1 MANEKTVYI
10 GLELHV
16 TRGCRIALFED
27 IHTVL
32 AQSLLRRDDD
42 REFGQFVDALAEA
55 IEVLLVEQGITTK
68 NVRALGIAAP
78 GILGRD
84 GEFQLVEFLA
94 DFQGCNLKTAL
105 ADRLNLVV
113 DIEND
118 ASCGALAEWSIR
130 RVETLYW
137 NFSEGWGGAWVGRD
151 GQIRYTAHGWDGRD
165 SSLHYTCEPGY
176 AIPLSKL
183 DLQMMFN
190 EVNASYARFE
200 QLLVDEFQT
209 PDGMIHG
216 PNQDPET
223 IRAEL
228 ALSNHGRCRLFRA
241 IVGDDHFYERF
252 LDDYEVRQMGDPDSA
267 SVSITKLARKRV
279 EAAVDTD
286 RLFGRILAKA
296 TSTLMHQAARDGIGE
311 TVPICIGGDV
321 TAAIASFG
329 PSAQRAMAKVGLK
342 NYLRPSVIEERGDN
356 PVLMGA
362 AVLAEH
368 AWHRANKD

>member
-1 MANEKTVYI
+1 MAHEKTVYI

-16 TRGCRIALFED
+16 TRGSRIALFED

-32 AQSLLRRDDD
+32 AQSLLRKDED
-42 REFGQFVDALAEA
+42 REFDEFVDALGEA
-55 IEVLLVEQGITTK
+55 IEVLLSEQNLTTK
-68 NVRALGIAAP
+68 NVRAIGIAAP
-78 GILGRD
+78 GILGKD
-84 GEFQLVEFLA
+84 GSFRLSEFLMA
-94 DFQGCNLKTAL
+94 FEGCNLKTAL
-105 ADRLNLVV
+105 AKRLGVV
-113 DIEND
+113 ADIEND

-130 RVETLYW
+130 RIETLYW

-151 GQIRYTAHGWDGRD
+151 GQIRYNAHGWDGRD

-200 QLLVDEFQT
+200 QILVDEFA
-209 PDGMIHG
+209 PDDGMVHG
-216 PNQDPET
+216 PSGSMEH

-241 IVGDDHFYERF
+241 IVGEDHFFERF
-252 LDDYEVRQMGDPDSA
+252 LDDFEVRNMDDPDSA
-267 SVSITKLARKRV
+267 GASLTKLSQMRV
-279 EAAVDTD
+279 DAAVNTD

-296 TSTLMHQAARDGIGE
+296 TSLLMHQASRDGIGE
-311 TVPICIGGDV
+311 NVPICVGGDL
-321 TAAIASFG
+321 TAALPSFG
-329 PSAQRAMAKVGLK
+329 PSAQRAMGKVGLN
-342 NYLRPSVIEERGDN
+342 NYLRPSVIEERGEN

-362 AVLAEH
+362 AVLAENE
-368 AWHRANKD
+368 WLRAKKE

>member
-1 MANEKTVYI
+1 MAHEKTVYI

-16 TRGCRIALFED
+16 TRGTRIALFED
-27 IHTVL
+27 IHSVL
-32 AQSLLRRDDD
+32 TQSLLRKDDD
-42 REFGQFVDALAEA
+42 RSFDQFVDALAES
-55 IEVLLVEQGITTK
+55 IEMLLSEQGKTTK
-68 NVRALGIAAP
+68 NVRAIGIAAP
-78 GILGRD
+78 GILGRK
-84 GEFQLVEFLA
+84 GEFHLVEFLVG
-94 DFQGCNLKTAL
+94 FQGCNLKTAL
-105 ADRLNLVV
+105 AKRLGVVV

-130 RVETLYW
+130 RIETLYW
-137 NFSEGWGGAWVGRD
+137 NFTEGWGGAWVTRD
-151 GQIRYTAHGWDGRD
+151 GQIRYNAHGWDGRD

-200 QLLVDEFQT
+200 QILVDEFA
-209 PDGMIHG
+209 PEDGMVHG
-216 PNQDPET
+216 PNGSMEH
-223 IRAEL
+223 IRAEP

-241 IVGDDHFYERF
+241 IVGDDHFFERF
-252 LDDYEVRQMGDPDSA
+252 LDDFEIRQMDDPDSA
-267 SVSITKLARKRV
+267 AASITKLSQMRV
-279 EAAVDTD
+279 SAAVDTD

-296 TSTLMHQAARDGIGE
+296 GSILMHQAERDGIADN
-311 TVPICIGGDV
+311 VPICVGGDL
-321 TAAIASFG
+321 TAALPSFG
-329 PSAQRAMAKVGLK
+329 PSAQRAMGKVGLT

-368 AWHRANKD
+368 AWLRANRE